1 MFERLKNAPTVLR
14 RLFSLSFWL
23 NLGLRTKM
31 TLMVLVGLTAL
42 VGFFGFLSVSAAQQT
57 TARTL
62 QERVIL
68 AQLAANHSDY
78 VLGNAQALLQ
88 SAATHQALS
97 AASSSLERQNVLRET
112 RAQSGLLFRQ
122 VLFADL
128 TGEVR
133 AAEPALSGAVSFAP
147 IFSEISRASSFVV
160 TSVNLPVL
168 GPAIVAAV
176 PVRAPSGQIVGIL
189 IALLD
194 LAGSEI
200 SAPIQAVTLGQ
211 TGYLEIVDAQ
221 GLIVLSTRAEPLL
234 SAADHS
240 VSLVSMIREGKS
252 VVANCHSCHPVNLG
266 ADRELEVIA
275 FAPVK
280 RASWGVVVRQAEAE
294 AFASSK
300 QLQGQIVMIG
310 VLSVLGAVVLVW
322 LTTRSVIAPVQ
333 DLTTAAK
340 RIARGD
346 LETPIRIRR
355 GDEIGTLANSLDDMR
370 ARLQTSIAEI
380 QTLNR
385 DLDSRVQERTRE
397 LSALNAVAMT
407 VAQPLNVREL
417 LDQALAQV
425 LRVTGVQAG
434 AIFLLNAETRTLALA
449 ARRGASEQA
458 AQSMMMLHLDDSAC
472 GGVIE
477 KGHPVVVPDLGYY
490 RSSAG
495 RALRTAGLQ
504 ALVHVPL
511 TSRGVAMGTLC
522 VATAQP
528 RDYLLEELDLLMAIG
543 SQIAVG
549 IENAR
554 LYDELARREQL
565 RGELLDQVIAAQ
577 EDERKRIARDL
588 HDDTSQSLSAL
599 IYSLEAVEASCPGS
613 PVRDAL
619 VTMRQRVTQILDNIH
634 KLIFDLRPSMLDHLG
649 LFIALRWYAETHL
662 QPLGVRVHLEE
673 RGTTRRLL
681 PKMET
686 ALFRVVQEAINNI
699 AKHSGARNVH
709 LSFDC
714 YDGVVQIDV
723 VDDGIGF
730 DLNEVARAMDRRRGL
745 GLVGMQERVGLLGGK
760 ISLVS
765 DPGHGTQISIR
776 VPVEK

>member
-1 MFERLKNAPTVLR
+1 
-14 RLFSLSFWL
+14 LS
-23 NLGLRTKM
+23 
-31 TLMVLVGLTAL
+31 
-42 VGFFGFLSVSAAQQT
+42 
-57 TARTL
+57 
-62 QERVIL
+62 
-68 AQLAANHSDY
+68 
-78 VLGNAQALLQ
+78 
-88 SAATHQALS
+88 
-97 AASSSLERQNVLRET
+97 
-112 RAQSGLLFRQ
+112 
-122 VLFADL
+122 
-128 TGEVR
+128 
-133 AAEPALSGAVSFAP
+133 EPVSFAP
-147 IFSEISRASSFVV
+147 IRSEISRASSFIV

-176 PVRAPSGQIVGIL
+176 PVRAPSGQIAGTL

-200 SAPIQAVTLGQ
+200 SAPIQAVTLGR

-221 GLIVLSTRAEPLL
+221 GLIILSTRAGRLL

-240 VSLVSMIREGKS
+240 VSLVAMIREGKS
-252 VVANCHSCHPVNLG
+252 VVANCHSCHPLNLS

-275 FAPVK
+275 FAPMK

-333 DLTTAAK
+333 DLTQAAQ

-346 LETPIRIRR
+346 LETPIRIKR

-407 VAQPLNVREL
+407 VAQPLNLREL

-434 AIFLLNAETRTLALA
+434 ALFLLDAEARTLSLQ

-458 AQSMMMLHLDDSAC
+458 AQSMMELHLDDSAC

-495 RALRTAGLQ
+495 RSLQAAGLR

-511 TSRGVAMGTLC
+511 ISRDVAMGTLC

-528 RDYLLEELDLLMAIG
+528 RDYQAEELDLLMAIG

-565 RGELLDQVIAAQ
+565 RGELLDKVIAAQ

-619 VTMRQRVTQILDNIH
+619 ATMRQRVTQILDGIH

-649 LFIALRWYAETHL
+649 LFVSLRWYAETHL
-662 QPLGVRVHLEE
+662 QPLGVRVYLEE
-673 RGTTRRLL
+673 RGPARRLP

-686 ALFRVVQEAINNI
+686 ALFRVAQEAINNI

-723 VDDGIGF
+723 ADDGIGF
-730 DLNEVARAMDRRRGL
+730 DLNEVARATDRRRGL

-760 ISLVS
+760 ISLMS